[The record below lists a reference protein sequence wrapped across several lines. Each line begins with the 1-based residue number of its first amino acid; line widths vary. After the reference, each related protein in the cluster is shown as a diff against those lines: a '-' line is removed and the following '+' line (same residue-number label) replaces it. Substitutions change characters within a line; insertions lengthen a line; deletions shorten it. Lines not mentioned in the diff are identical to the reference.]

1 VSEALPTSDREP
13 QFLDLPHG
21 PLAFVDEGPRDAP
34 ALVAIHGVP
43 GSVRDFR
50 YLAPQLSSDRRVVR
64 VDLPGF
70 GGSAPSREAV
80 STLAARADVV
90 MALADH
96 LELLR
101 FGVLGHSM
109 GGATAL
115 LLAAREPRRIS
126 ALVLVAS
133 IGLRPHRGLGMS
145 PRRFGLLS
153 RGFAI
158 PGVSRVL
165 TRAARERYRAR
176 RFPGADSMGPEAFA
190 IHFRAIAA
198 ADFGAIRA
206 AATGPL
212 PATLLA
218 WARDDAMVES
228 AIGEELSRAMPRAR
242 TLVYEEGGHNIQKTQ
257 AVGLA
262 AAIREMLPA

>member
-1 VSEALPTSDREP
+1 
-13 QFLDLPHG
+13 
-21 PLAFVDEGPRDAP
+21 
-34 ALVAIHGVP
+34 VAIHGVP

-70 GGSAPSREAV
+70 GGSAASRRAV
-80 STLAARADVV
+80 ASLEARADVV
-90 MALADH
+90 LALADH
-96 LELLR
+96 LKLGR
-101 FGVLGHSM
+101 FAVLGHSM

-115 LLAAREPRRIS
+115 LLAAREPDRIS

-133 IGLRPHRGLGMS
+133 IGLRPHRGLGIS

-153 RGFAI
+153 LGFGI
-158 PGVSRVL
+158 PGVSGVL
-165 TRAARERYRAR
+165 TQAARERYRKR
-176 RFPGADSMGPEAFA
+176 RFPGADGMGPETFA

-212 PATLLA
+212 PPTLLA
-218 WARDDAMVES
+218 WAKDDPMVES
-228 AIGEELSRAMPRAR
+228 AIGEELALAMPRAR

-262 AAIREMLPA
+262 AAIRELLPS